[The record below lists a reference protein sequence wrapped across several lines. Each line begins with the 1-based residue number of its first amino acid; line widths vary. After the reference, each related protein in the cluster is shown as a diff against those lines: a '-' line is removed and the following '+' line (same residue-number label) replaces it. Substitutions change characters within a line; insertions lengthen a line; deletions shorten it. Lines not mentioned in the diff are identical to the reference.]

1 MRSEHNY
8 DKKLLNKKDYL
19 FTDIIDLDKFKK
31 LDDRYIVSD
40 ICKNTDIKYDFKC
53 DSCNIYYRSFA
64 LNISFNSLNK
74 FKSIAGFIDLNL
86 CGKVDKDK
94 FISLIEGIISNKKLD
109 ISINNGMKEIIDNVI
124 KDVIKEYKIKGSNG
138 DFYINRIIN
147 TDRELVFML
156 INLS

>member
-1 MRSEHNY
+1 VRSEHNY
-8 DKKLLNKKDYL
+8 DKKLLSKKDSL
-19 FTDIIDLDKFKK
+19 FMDIVDLDKFKK

-40 ICKNTDIKYDFKC
+40 ICKNTGIKYDFKC
-53 DSCNIYYRSFA
+53 DTCNIYYRSFA

-86 CGKVDKDK
+86 CVKADKNK
-94 FISLIEGIISNKKLD
+94 FISLIEGIISNKRFD
-109 ISINNGMKEIIDNVI
+109 ISINSLREIMDNVI
-124 KDVIKEYKIKGSNG
+124 KDTIKEYKIKISNG

-156 INLS
+156 INLD